1 MANLVIDAGF
11 IPVQNAQQEDHG
23 GSGTQAWLQFANTG
37 TNGSKISDYQVR
49 ISYAIQNVVTNEDN
63 SIEFDFAGISN
74 VVIYFGKKQD
84 SNIPIKYEMW
94 LDTNNNGNMDKVF
107 EQSTNMGTAI
117 NFGNRDYNATNKQ
130 HYKIKPE
137 QYLQIPVRRMLHWFA
152 TAQYAND
159 EFYYTIGGGKGI
171 YNPNTA
177 TYRPMALRI
186 SNNFGTLN
194 VDSGYINLR
203 QNGAWRDKS
212 RELLE
217 TREVEGAG
225 MNRIRLNDKWWQQKI
240 MGK

>member
-1 MANLVIDAGF
+1 MADLVIDAGF
-11 IPVQNAQQEDHG
+11 IPVQNAQQEDQG
-23 GSGTQAWLQFANTG
+23 GSGTQAWLQFANIG
-37 TNGSKISDYQVR
+37 DNGKISDYQVR

-117 NFGNRDYNATNKQ
+117 NFGNRNYNATNKQ

-137 QYLQIPVRRMLHWFA
+137 QYLQIPVRRMLHWLA
-152 TAQYAND
+152 TAQRAND

-240 MGK
+240 IGR